1 MLLKKLAAEYQFRK
15 GRRDKDITLLK
26 LASSN
31 SVNANRA
38 AVELAKL
45 GVPDQVCGSLL
56 MNLDT
61 LRTYNDRSTVSDDT
75 MEVLQWAIR
84 HLQHSRGQFFQ
95 DVAALYF
102 SGGKKNGLFVEVGT
116 GDGERLSNTFMLER
130 HHGWTGVLF
139 EPNRQF
145 SNEIRKCRSSV
156 LDCRAAYSCDN
167 KTLKFVEN
175 SSAGELSTLSQYA
188 GSENAF
194 LGNQYEVDC
203 VTLNTAF
210 QQHHLPAEIDFLS
223 VDTEGSEMDVL
234 SGLDLNKYDI
244 KFMVVEH
251 NGDCVKKQEI
261 VSFLTAFGYSEVCKE
276 VSCIDA
282 WMVKR

>member
-1 MLLKKLAAEYQFRK
+1 MLLKRIAAEYQFRK
-15 GRRDKDITLLK
+15 GRRTKDIALLQ

-31 SVNANRA
+31 SHNTNRA
-38 AVELAKL
+38 AMELAKL

-61 LRTYNDRSTVSDDT
+61 LRTYSDRASVSGDTV
-75 MEVLQWAIR
+75 EVLQLAIQ
-84 HLQHSRGQFFQ
+84 HLQDSRGQFFQ

-102 SGGKKNGLFVEVGT
+102 TGGKRNGFFVEVGT

-130 HHGWTGVLF
+130 KFGWRGLLF

-145 SNEIRKCRSSV
+145 YSDVRQCRSAIV
-156 LDCRAAYSCDN
+156 DCRAAYSSDGE
-167 KTLKFVEN
+167 TLTFLE
-175 SSAGELSTLSQYA
+175 SAIAGELSTLSQFA
-188 GSENAF
+188 DTDNSQRGK
-194 LGNQYEVDC
+194 QYEVEC

-210 QQHHLPAEIDFLS
+210 FQNNVPNEIDFLS
-223 VDTEGSEMDVL
+223 IDTEGSEMNVL

-244 KFMVVEH
+244 KFIVVEH
-251 NGDCVKKQEI
+251 NGDLAKKNII
-261 VSFLTAFGYSEVCKE
+261 VNHLTDFGYSEVCKE

>member
-15 GRRDKDITLLK
+15 GRRNKDIGMLQ

-31 SVNANRA
+31 SRSSNRA

-61 LRTYNDRSTVSDDT
+61 LRTYSDRLSVSEDTV
-75 MEVLQWAIR
+75 EVLQLSIQ

-102 SGGKKNGLFVEVGT
+102 SGLKRNGYFVEVGT
-116 GDGERLSNTFMLER
+116 GDGERLSNTFMLEKSY
-130 HHGWTGVLF
+130 GWTGVLF

-145 SNEIRKCRSSV
+145 SEEIRNCRSAT
-156 LDCRAAYSCDN
+156 LDCRAAYSKDN
-167 KTLKFVEN
+167 ESLTFVEN
-175 SSAGELSTLSQYA
+175 PSAGELSTLSQYA
-188 GSENAF
+188 ESESGTA
-194 LGNQYEVDC
+194 GKTYTVDC
-203 VTLNTAF
+203 ITLNSAF
-210 QQHHLPAEIDFLS
+210 QQHNVPTQIDFLS
-223 VDTEGSEMDVL
+223 IDTEGSEIDVL
-234 SGLDLNKYDI
+234 SGLDLGKYDI

-251 NGDCVKKQEI
+251 NGDLKKKREI
-261 VSFLTAFGYSEVCKE
+261 VSHLLSYGYREVCKE

-282 WMVKR
+282 WMVKN

>member
-15 GRRDKDITLLK
+15 GRRDKDIALLQ
-26 LASSN
+26 LASSKSQN
-31 SVNANRA
+31 TNRA

-61 LRTYNDRSTVSDDT
+61 LRTYSDRASLSDDT
-75 MEVLQWAIR
+75 VEVLQCAIQ
-84 HLQHSRGQFFQ
+84 HLQNSRGKFFQ
-95 DVAALYF
+95 DVAALFF
-102 SGGKKNGLFVEVGT
+102 SGKKRNGFFVEVGT

-130 HHGWTGVLF
+130 SYGWKGVLF

-145 SNEIRKCRSSV
+145 GDSIRKCRSAI
-156 LDCRAAYSCDN
+156 LDCRAAFSCDN
-167 KTLKFVEN
+167 KTLNFIEN

-188 GSENAF
+188 EDEQVSPQS
-194 LGNQYEVDC
+194 QYAVDC

-210 QQHHLPAEIDFLS
+210 EQHRVPSSIDFLS
-223 VDTEGSEMDVL
+223 IDTEGSEIDVL
-234 SGLDLNKYDI
+234 SGLDLERYDV
-244 KFMVVEH
+244 KFMVIEH
-251 NGDCVKKQEI
+251 NGDVSKKEKI
-261 VSFLTAFGYSEVCKE
+261 IKHLASFGYMEVCRE